1 MNVDYNTLVQE
12 VKPYPLKKSYLS
24 CIPCN
29 VYIWDDG
36 NKREIEEIRDTNP
49 EVTITVFD
57 DITARVFIKTHF
69 QKDVIDAFDTLLDE
83 KNRKDLSLYCILYH
97 NGGMSLDSRI
107 FLKNGFKLIALTESE
122 FFNQAPHL
130 PAAPGSIMVS
140 LDMIG
145 VLPKNEIMLSCIR
158 EIVRNTKLKVYG
170 YNKYYPTGEG
180 LLGIEYAKQ
189 STEFPKIITK
199 GNRFFIGHYLIAAM
213 RDKPKHFALRSK
225 RVDLSPW
232 ITKGLYRDKR
242 LILSPC
248 EYDLLHPL
256 MTLDFSNTIDR
267 TISGKEF
274 TFIAS
279 NHSICQHPTRPNH
292 YISFIRYINY
302 FLNKYGYPETQY
314 NTTKVINLTSHC
326 ILDAELNRIEDEAFF
341 ETGLLNETVNRGIED
356 IRLFKAG
363 SSVFLSGTSYNP
375 ASDNYS
381 IIVGEHSFQDTG
393 VTGATGVTDTAGV
406 LPNRFITVGFDTGR
420 PDKTEKNWS
429 FFDLHGETH
438 IVYSWYPVIIAK
450 IERSKLVKVE
460 EKRDV
465 PYFFTKFS
473 GSTPGFTY
481 KDEIWFMVH
490 SSNKDCSE
498 SIRDYYSFLVVFDLD
513 MNLLRYSR
521 PFKFENEVVEFC
533 CGMVIEDTRVIL
545 SYSVLDRKT
554 VLAVY
559 DRDEF
564 LSRASILYNEDVEVH
579 IPIILETQVQ
589 TVVVPTTSEIT
600 KSSFNTRVSATQN
613 HIRAVREFKKRSG
626 SGLI

>member
-1 MNVDYNTLVQE
+1 
-12 VKPYPLKKSYLS
+12 
-24 CIPCN
+24 
-29 VYIWDDG
+29 
-36 NKREIEEIRDTNP
+36 
-49 EVTITVFD
+49 
-57 DITARVFIKTHF
+57 
-69 QKDVIDAFDTLLDE
+69 
-83 KNRKDLSLYCILYH
+83 
-97 NGGMSLDSRI
+97 
-107 FLKNGFKLIALTESE
+107 
-122 FFNQAPHL
+122 
-130 PAAPGSIMVS
+130 
-140 LDMIG
+140 
-145 VLPKNEIMLSCIR
+145 
-158 EIVRNTKLKVYG
+158 LKVYG

-189 STEFPKIITK
+189 STELPKIITK

-213 RDKPKHFALRSK
+213 RDKPRYFALTSK
-225 RVDLSPW
+225 RVDSCPW

-326 ILDAELNRIEDEAFF
+326 VLDAELNRIEDEAFF

-375 ASDNYS
+375 ESDNYS

-393 VTGATGVTDTAGV
+393 ATGV

>member
-1 MNVDYNTLVQE
+1 
-12 VKPYPLKKSYLS
+12 
-24 CIPCN
+24 
-29 VYIWDDG
+29 
-36 NKREIEEIRDTNP
+36 
-49 EVTITVFD
+49 
-57 DITARVFIKTHF
+57 
-69 QKDVIDAFDTLLDE
+69 
-83 KNRKDLSLYCILYH
+83 
-97 NGGMSLDSRI
+97 
-107 FLKNGFKLIALTESE
+107 
-122 FFNQAPHL
+122 
-130 PAAPGSIMVS
+130 
-140 LDMIG
+140 
-145 VLPKNEIMLSCIR
+145 
-158 EIVRNTKLKVYG
+158 
-170 YNKYYPTGEG
+170 
-180 LLGIEYAKQ
+180 
-189 STEFPKIITK
+189 
-199 GNRFFIGHYLIAAM
+199 
-213 RDKPKHFALRSK
+213 
-225 RVDLSPW
+225 
-232 ITKGLYRDKR
+232 
-242 LILSPC
+242 
-248 EYDLLHPL
+248 

-267 TISGKEF
+267 TISEKEF

-314 NTTKVINLTSHC
+314 NTTKVINLTSRC

-393 VTGATGVTDTAGV
+393 VTCATGATGV

-450 IERSKLVKVE
+450 IERSVLVKVE

-481 KDEIWFMVH
+481 KDEIWFIVH

-589 TVVVPTTSEIT
+589 TVVVPTHSEIT
-600 KSSFNTRVSATQN
+600 KSAFNTRVSATQN
-613 HIRAVREFKKRSG
+613 HIRAVKEFKKRSG
-626 SGLI
+626 SSLI

>member
-1 MNVDYNTLVQE
+1 
-12 VKPYPLKKSYLS
+12 
-24 CIPCN
+24 
-29 VYIWDDG
+29 
-36 NKREIEEIRDTNP
+36 
-49 EVTITVFD
+49 
-57 DITARVFIKTHF
+57 
-69 QKDVIDAFDTLLDE
+69 
-83 KNRKDLSLYCILYH
+83 
-97 NGGMSLDSRI
+97 
-107 FLKNGFKLIALTESE
+107 
-122 FFNQAPHL
+122 
-130 PAAPGSIMVS
+130 
-140 LDMIG
+140 
-145 VLPKNEIMLSCIR
+145 
-158 EIVRNTKLKVYG
+158 
-170 YNKYYPTGEG
+170 
-180 LLGIEYAKQ
+180 
-189 STEFPKIITK
+189 
-199 GNRFFIGHYLIAAM
+199 
-213 RDKPKHFALRSK
+213 
-225 RVDLSPW
+225 
-232 ITKGLYRDKR
+232 
-242 LILSPC
+242 
-248 EYDLLHPL
+248 
-256 MTLDFSNTIDR
+256 
-267 TISGKEF
+267 
-274 TFIAS
+274 
-279 NHSICQHPTRPNH
+279 
-292 YISFIRYINY
+292 
-302 FLNKYGYPETQY
+302 
-314 NTTKVINLTSHC
+314 
-326 ILDAELNRIEDEAFF
+326 LNRIEDESFF

-363 SSVFLSGTSYNP
+363 SSIFLSGTSYNP

-381 IIVGEHSFQDTG
+381 IIVGEHSFQDTKHASPCTLCG
-393 VTGATGVTDTAGV
+393 RLLDDRTGATGVTMLTDTAGV

-420 PDKTEKNWS
+420 TDKTEKNWS

-533 CGMVIEDTRVIL
+533 CGMVIEDTRVIV
-545 SYSVLDRKT
+545 SYSVLDSKP
-554 VLAVY
+554 VIAVY
-559 DRDEF
+559 DTDEF
-564 LSRASILYNEDVEVH
+564 LSYASILYREDVEVH

-589 TVVVPTTSEIT
+589 TVEVPTTSEIT